1 MSNEISTY
9 LEGSGDYDT
18 GVALYERFGQSTSL
32 KRILRMGGDTPG
44 NIETL
49 RYELS
54 KITSVSVQ
62 PISPAP
68 VKKVIQPPPLV
79 QKVEVTARREN
90 TPQADACRQE
100 IISRLKVRDHLHASL
115 SVDPSKDSRCKSAL
129 QILDLSDQI
138 QQGYDRLEH
147 FNLHGILPPA
157 LIKEPKLKPGDLSPI
172 QLFQRQ
178 KTLRTYVSRYERLVK
193 TAKTLKTIAKNQE
206 LLDRYCLE
214 LNDVNEKLNGII

>member
-115 SVDPSKDSRCKSAL
+115 SVDPSKESRCKSAL

-147 FNLHGILPPA
+147 FNLHGILPPV
-157 LIKEPKLKPGDLSPI
+157 KQKTPKLKPSDLSSLE
-172 QLFQRQ
+172 LFQRQ

-193 TAKTLKTIAKNQE
+193 SAKTLKTIAKNQE
-206 LLDRYCLE
+206 LLDKYKLE
-214 LNDVNEKLNGII
+214 LNDVNEKLDGII